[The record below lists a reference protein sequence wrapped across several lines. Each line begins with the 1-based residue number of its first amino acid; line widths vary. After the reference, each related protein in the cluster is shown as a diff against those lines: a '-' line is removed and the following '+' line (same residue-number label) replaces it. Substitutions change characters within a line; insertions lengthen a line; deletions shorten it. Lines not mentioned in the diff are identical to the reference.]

1 MAHQWRFFRS
11 GGFDQVKLDQIADWQ
26 HLDQLDPKLWA
37 ALSCPVKG
45 LEFDVRTMGYLDTDQ
60 DGRVRIDEIK
70 AAVSWALSMLQQPQ
84 VLLTGDELPLSA
96 INTSTAEGQKLL
108 ASAKRILQN
117 LGKADTPT
125 LSVADT
131 ADLALIFPADQLNGD
146 GIITEALASSAEL
159 KQLITTL
166 LALEISSID
175 RSGTPGIQQE
185 QLELF
190 VAEANTFVQWQQSGA
205 DIKTLFGD
213 ATDQAFQ
220 LMSALDAKVTDY
232 FTRCQLA
239 AYDSNATL
247 SLNGAVED
255 YAALSRQLLSQ
266 ATLETNYL
274 PLAQINAD
282 GLLPLERGVHPHWAQ
297 VLGQLAELAT
307 SLWSGKTSINA
318 KDWQQLKDILQP
330 YADWKAAQPSGKA
343 STLEPALL
351 AACLQEDTLQQAY
364 TLMAQDLAQQAE
376 AESVL
381 DVDKLVRYQRYLR
394 DLLRNFVN
402 FENFYSLEKQAIF
415 QNGRLYLDGRSC
427 DLCLNVNDAAKHAK
441 LAGLSGI
448 YLLYVDCVRSA
459 TGEKKSIVA
468 SMTAGDAGNLMVGRN
483 GVYYDASGQDWD
495 ATVTQIVANPI
506 SIREAFFTP
515 YQRIGRMISDQIQ
528 KFAAA
533 KDKDIES
540 KSAAGVGDAAKIA
553 ETPAAKAATPAPF
566 DVAKFAG
573 IFAAIGLA
581 IGAIGTAL
589 AAVVT
594 GFLGL
599 VWWQMPLALLGIV
612 LFISGPSMLLAWFK
626 LRARNLAPLLDANG
640 WAINSKAKLSI
651 KFGTQLTALPILPKG
666 SQRNLTD
673 PYEAKNNN
681 GLWLILVVVV
691 VASWVLFQQG
701 FVSEFVRGF
710 IDGLN
715 AK

>member
-26 HLDQLDPKLWA
+26 HLDELDPKLWA

-45 LEFDVRTMGYLDTDQ
+45 LEFDARTMGYLDADQ
-60 DGRVRIDEIK
+60 DGRVRIDEVK
-70 AAVSWALSMLQQPQ
+70 AAVAWALSMLQQPT
-84 VLLTGDELPLSA
+84 VLLSGDALPLSA
-96 INTSTAEGQKLL
+96 INTQTDEGQKLL

-117 LGKADTPT
+117 LGKGDATS

-131 ADLALIFPADQLNGD
+131 ADMAQIFPANQLNGD
-146 GIITEALASSAEL
+146 GIITEELANSAEL

-166 LALEISSID
+166 LTLEISSVD
-175 RSGTPGIQQE
+175 RSGAPGISQE

-190 VAEANTFVQWQQSGA
+190 VADGKAFTEWQHTGIA
-205 DIKTLFGD
+205 MTTVLGD
-213 ATDQAFQ
+213 GTDQAFQ
-220 LMSALDAKVTDY
+220 LFTALDAKVTDY

-239 AYDSNATL
+239 AYDSNAAVP
-247 SLNGAVED
+247 LNGAAED

-274 PLAQINAD
+274 PLAQVNAE
-282 GLLPLERGVHPHWAQ
+282 GQLSVQHGVHPHWAQ
-297 VLGQLAELAT
+297 VLGQLAELAAN
-307 SLWSGKTSINA
+307 LWSGKTTIDA
-318 KDWQQLKDILQP
+318 KDWQQLKTVLQP
-330 YADWKAAQPSGKA
+330 YADWKAAQPATKA
-343 STLEPALL
+343 STLEPELL
-351 AACLQEDTLQQAY
+351 AACLDENTLQQAY
-364 TLMAQDLAQQAE
+364 ALMAEDLAQQAE

-381 DVDKLVRYQRYLR
+381 DVDKLLRYQLYLR

-402 FENFYSLEKQAIF
+402 FENFYSLEKPAIF

-427 DLCLNVNDAAKHAK
+427 DLCLNVNDAGKHAK

-483 GVYYDASGQDWD
+483 GVYYDAAGQDWD

-553 ETPAAKAATPAPF
+553 GTPAAKPATAAPF

-594 GFLGL
+594 SFLGL

-612 LFISGPSMLLAWFK
+612 FFISGPSMLLAWFK

-640 WAINSKAKLSI
+640 WAINTNAKLSI
-651 KFGTQLTALPILPKG
+651 NFGTRLTALAILPKG
-666 SQRNLTD
+666 SKRSLTD
-673 PYEAKNNN
+673 PYEAKSNS
-681 GLWLILVVVV
+681 GWYLIVLVIV
-691 VASWVLFQQG
+691 VATWVLWRQG
-701 FVSEFVRGF
+701 LLTQWF
-710 IDGLN
+710 
-715 AK
+715 

>member
-11 GGFDQVKLDQIADWQ
+11 GGFDQVRLDQIADWQ
-26 HLDQLDPKLWA
+26 HLNQLDPKLWA

-45 LEFDVRTMGYLDTDQ
+45 LEFDARTMSYLDTDH
-60 DGRVRIDEIK
+60 DGRVRIDEVK
-70 AAVSWALSMLQQPQ
+70 AAVAWALSALQQPQ
-84 VLLTGDELPLSA
+84 VLLSGHELPLNA
-96 INTSTAEGQKLL
+96 ISTSTDEGQKLL

-117 LGKADTPT
+117 LGKGGASS

-131 ADLALIFPADQLNGD
+131 ADLALIFPANQLNGD
-146 GIITEALASSAEL
+146 GIITEELATSAEL

-166 LALEISSID
+166 LALEITSVD
-175 RSGTPGIQQE
+175 RSGAPGINQE
-185 QLELF
+185 QLEQF
-190 VAEANTFVQWQQSGA
+190 VADGQAFTAWQQSDISTVLGA
-205 DIKTLFGD
+205 G
-213 ATDQAFQ
+213 TDEAFQ
-220 LMSALDAKVTDY
+220 LLSALDAKVTDY

-239 AYDSNATL
+239 AYDANAAVP
-247 SLNGAVED
+247 LNGATED
-255 YAALSRQLLSQ
+255 YVALSRQLLSQ
-266 ATLETNYL
+266 ATLDTSYL
-274 PLAQINAD
+274 PLAQISAE
-282 GLLPLERGVHPHWAQ
+282 GALPLTKGVHPHWAA
-297 VLGQLAELAT
+297 VLSRLAELAAAI
-307 SLWSGKTSINA
+307 WPAKTSINA
-318 KDWQQLKDILQP
+318 KDWQQLKEVLQP
-330 YADWKAAQPSGKA
+330 YADWKAAQPSTKA
-343 STLEPALL
+343 STLEPEIL
-351 AACLQEDTLQQAY
+351 AACLNEATLQQAY
-364 TLMAQDLAQQAE
+364 TLMAQDIAQQAE

-381 DVDKLVRYQRYLR
+381 DVDKLVRFQLYLR

-402 FENFYSLEKQAIF
+402 FEIFYSLEKPAIF

-427 DLCLNVNDAAKHAK
+427 DLCLIVNDAAKHAK

-448 YLLYVDCVRSA
+448 YLLYIDCVRSA

-468 SMTAGDAGNLMVGRN
+468 AMTAGDAGNLMVGRN
-483 GVYYDASGQDWD
+483 GVFYDPAGQDWD

-515 YQRIGRMISDQIQ
+515 YQRIGRMISDQVQ

-553 ETPAAKAATPAPF
+553 ETPAAKTAAPAPF

-599 VWWQMPLALLGIV
+599 VWWQMPLALVGIV
-612 LFISGPSMLLAWFK
+612 FFISGPSMLLAWFK

-640 WAINSKAKLSI
+640 WAINTNAKLSI
-651 KFGTQLTALPILPKG
+651 KFGTRMTALAILPKG
-666 SQRNLTD
+666 SKRTLTD
-673 PYEAKNNN
+673 PYEEKSNA
-681 GLWLILVVVV
+681 GLWLILAVIV
-691 VASWVLFQQG
+691 VATWVLWRQG
-701 FVSEFVRGF
+701 LLAQWF
-710 IDGLN
+710 
-715 AK
+715 